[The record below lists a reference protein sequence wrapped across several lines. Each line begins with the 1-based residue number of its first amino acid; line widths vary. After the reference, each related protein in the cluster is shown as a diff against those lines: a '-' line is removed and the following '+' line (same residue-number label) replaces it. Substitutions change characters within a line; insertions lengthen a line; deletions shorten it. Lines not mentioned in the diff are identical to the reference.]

1 MSLKLSNHVFYFIN
15 NNSTLLTTK
24 FVLQPSRD
32 ILAMIWWNCLHVV
45 SNLWNKLPIVSYFYK
60 LPTAL
65 FRSDIN
71 KKKGT
76 KNNFIQINPWSKM
89 CKWSQASFDQARINT
104 MVSLEI
110 KTLAAMSEEMRE
122 NSEMENIQIK
132 KKNVRSH
139 PYI

>member
-1 MSLKLSNHVFYFIN
+1 
-15 NNSTLLTTK
+15 
-24 FVLQPSRD
+24 
-32 ILAMIWWNCLHVV
+32 
-45 SNLWNKLPIVSYFYK
+45 
-60 LPTAL
+60 
-65 FRSDIN
+65 
-71 KKKGT
+71 
-76 KNNFIQINPWSKM
+76 M